1 MTLAPP
7 APPLTLPVPE
17 SVGAFYA
24 VPARDGS
31 VPVESLVAAGL
42 GRVEE
47 ALPRPLPQP
56 LVQVHRVED
65 LPPLPLTQLAA
76 AGATEDQLAR
86 LRAASHLVLVS
97 VGGRPGWPCA
107 HEWIAR
113 TLAAGAAQ
121 RLGSDL
127 VDLLVHQVLDP
138 TAARA
143 SLPDPDGLV
152 CLADW
157 VAVDVW
163 PERGGYTCTT
173 AGLRR
178 FGLPELRTLGVPAD
192 LVDTWGRVMVGL
204 AGRLLGA
211 WRDALAAAPS
221 GRVTLPGTVE
231 LTDSDV
237 IDAHVRLTAAGGGL
251 RPQPGA
257 AEVAVRL
264 ALDAV
269 ASRPGDTPGT
279 QPADAAYVTVH
290 APAPSDDH
298 RMFLAQACEVLFG
311 QSAAAAR
318 PVTDPALEQ
327 AIATARAGL
336 PAVRERHLAGEFAT
350 AGPEAGDPNSRPRL
364 LVRYALAFEDAYE
377 YMWAYVT
384 SWRDPYVIL
393 ATSATDSALH
403 PRARAGRPVVLDAA
417 AIIDWA
423 VGADGGIVEG
433 GYTRALA

>member
-1 MTLAPP
+1 
-7 APPLTLPVPE
+7 
-17 SVGAFYA
+17 VGAFYA
-24 VPARDGS
+24 VPTGYGS
-31 VPVESLVAAGL
+31 VPVESLVAAAL
-42 GRVEE
+42 GRMED

-56 LVQVHRVED
+56 LVQVHRVEQ
-65 LPPLPLTQLAA
+65 LPPLPLTQFAA
-76 AGATEDQLAR
+76 AGADDEQLAR
-86 LRAASHLVLVS
+86 LRSATHLVLVT
-97 VGGRPGWPCA
+97 VGGRPGWPPA

-121 RLGSDL
+121 RLGSD
-127 VDLLVHQVLDP
+127 VIDLLVHQVLEP
-138 TAARA
+138 TAALA
-143 SLPDPDGLV
+143 CLPDADGLV

-178 FGLPELRTLGVPAD
+178 FGLPELRTLGAPSD

-211 WRDALAAAPS
+211 WRDALAVAPP
-221 GRVTLPGTVE
+221 GKVTLPGTIE

-237 IDAHVRLTAAGGGL
+237 IEAHVRLTAAGGGL

-264 ALDAV
+264 TLDVV
-269 ASRPGDTPGT
+269 ADPLGDAT
-279 QPADAAYVTVH
+279 YVTVW
-290 APAPSDDH
+290 APDPSIGRAAFVAD
-298 RMFLAQACEVLFG
+298 ACEVLFG

-318 PVTDPALEQ
+318 PATDPDLEQ
-327 AIATARAGL
+327 AIAAARAGL
-336 PAVRERHLAGEFAT
+336 PGVRDRHVAGEFGAT
-350 AGPEAGDPNSRPRL
+350 GHDPGDLPHRPRL
-364 LVRYALAFEDAYE
+364 LVRYALAVEDAYE

-384 SWRDPYVIL
+384 SWRDPQVIL
-393 ATSATDSALH
+393 ATSATDSSLH

-417 AIIDWA
+417 AVIDWA
-423 VGADGGIVEG
+423 VERLGHGIVEG
-433 GYTRALA
+433 AHTLR

>member
-31 VPVESLVAAGL
+31 VSVESLVAAGL
-42 GRVEE
+42 GSVEE

-65 LPPLPLTQLAA
+65 LPPLPLAQLAA
-76 AGATEDQLAR
+76 AGATDEQLAR

-97 VGGRPGWPCA
+97 VGGRPGWPCS

-121 RLGSDL
+121 RLGADL
-127 VDLLVHQVLDP
+127 VDLLVHQVLEP
-138 TAARA
+138 VSARA
-143 SLPDPDGLV
+143 SLPDADGLV

-157 VAVDVW
+157 LAVDVW

-178 FGLPELRTLGVPAD
+178 FGLPELRTVGVPAD

-204 AGRLLGA
+204 GGRLLAA
-211 WRDALAAAPS
+211 WRDALAEAPS
-221 GRVTLPGTVE
+221 GPVTLPGTLE

-237 IDAHVRLTAAGGGL
+237 IDAHVRIIAAGAGL

-257 AEVAVRL
+257 AEVTVRL
-264 ALDAV
+264 GLQSV
-269 ASRPGDTPGT
+269 TGRSGDELGMSPSATYVTIHAPS
-279 QPADAAYVTVH
+279 PAD
-290 APAPSDDH
+290 DH
-298 RMFLAQACEVLFG
+298 QAFLAQTCEVLFG

-318 PVTDPALEQ
+318 PMADPELEQ
-327 AIATARAGL
+327 AIAAARAGL
-336 PAVRERHLAGEFAT
+336 SAVRDRHLAGEFAT
-350 AGPEAGDPNSRPRL
+350 AAPEPGDPAARPRL
-364 LVRYALAFEDAYE
+364 LVRYAVAFDDAYE

-417 AIIDWA
+417 AVIDWA
-423 VGADGGIVEG
+423 VGTDAGLIEG

>member
-1 MTLAPP
+1 VTLAPP

-24 VPARDGS
+24 VPTGDGD
-31 VPVESLVAAGL
+31 VRVESLVAAGL
-42 GRVEE
+42 GRVED

-56 LVQVHRVED
+56 MVQVHRVEE
-65 LPPLPLTQLAA
+65 LPPLPLDQLAA
-76 AGATEDQLAR
+76 SGATDEQLAR

-97 VGGRPGWPCA
+97 VGGLPGWPPA

-113 TLAAGAAQ
+113 TLAAGAAG
-121 RLGSDL
+121 RLGSDV
-127 VDLLVHQVLDP
+127 VDLLAGQVLDLS
-138 TAARA
+138 AARA
-143 SLPDPDGLV
+143 SLPDAGGMV

-163 PERGGYTCTT
+163 PDRGGYTCTT

-178 FGLPELRTLGVPAD
+178 FGLPELRALGAPSD
-192 LVDTWGRVMVGL
+192 LVDTWGRIMVGL

-211 WRDALAAAPS
+211 WRDALAAAPL
-221 GRVTLPGTVE
+221 GVATLPGTIE

-237 IDAHVRLTAAGGGL
+237 IEAHVRLTAAGGGL

-264 ALDAV
+264 ALTVVADPAHDA
-269 ASRPGDTPGT
+269 RT
-279 QPADAAYVTVH
+279 ADSVENAYVTIH
-290 APAPSDDH
+290 APD
-298 RMFLAQACEVLFG
+298 LATGLGTFVAEACEVLFG
-311 QSAAAAR
+311 QSAGAAR
-318 PVTDPALEQ
+318 PATDPALEQ
-327 AIATARAGL
+327 AITAARDAM
-336 PAVRERHLAGEFAT
+336 PAVRDRHLAGEFAT
-350 AGPEAGDPNSRPRL
+350 SREPGDARPRPRL
-364 LVRYALAFEDAYE
+364 LVCYALAAEDAYE
-377 YMWAYVT
+377 YMWACVT

-417 AIIDWA
+417 AVIDWA
-423 VGADGGIVEG
+423 IERDGLGIVEG
-433 GYTRALA
+433 GFTLR

>member
-7 APPLTLPVPE
+7 APPLTLPVPQ

-24 VPARDGS
+24 VPAVDGS

-47 ALPRPLPQP
+47 ALPQPLPQP
-56 LVQVHRVED
+56 LMQVHRVEE
-65 LPPLPLTQLAA
+65 LPPLPLAQLAA
-76 AGATEDQLAR
+76 AGATDEQLAR
-86 LRAASHLVLVS
+86 LRSASHLVLVS
-97 VGGRPGWPCA
+97 VGGRPGWPPA

-113 TLAAGAAQ
+113 TLAAGAAS
-121 RLGSDL
+121 RVGSDV
-127 VDLLVHQVLDP
+127 VDLLVHQVLEP
-138 TAARA
+138 SAVSA
-143 SLPDPDGLV
+143 SLPDAEGLV

-163 PERGGYTCTT
+163 PEHGGYTCTT

-178 FGLPELRTLGVPAD
+178 FGLPELRTRSAPPD

-211 WRDALAAAPS
+211 WRDALAEAPP
-221 GRVTLPGTVE
+221 GRVTLPGMID

-237 IDAHVRLTAAGGGL
+237 IEAHVRLTTTGGGL
-251 RPQPGA
+251 RPQPGSA
-257 AEVAVRL
+257 AVNVRL
-264 ALDAV
+264 GLVTIAD
-269 ASRPGDTPGT
+269 PFGDTTYLTTHPPDPGT
-279 QPADAAYVTVH
+279 DAAAFV
-290 APAPSDDH
+290 AA
-298 RMFLAQACEVLFG
+298 ACEVLFG

-318 PVTDPALEQ
+318 PTADPALEQ
-327 AIATARAGL
+327 AIATARAELDG
-336 PAVRERHLAGEFAT
+336 VRERHLAGEFAT
-350 AGPEAGDPNSRPRL
+350 TTPEPGDAHPRPRL
-364 LVRYALAFEDAYE
+364 LVRYALTAEDGYE

-417 AIIDWA
+417 AVIDWA
-423 VGADGGIVEG
+423 IERDGLGITEG
-433 GYTRALA
+433 GHTLR